1 MALNLAAVGMLVSVE
16 GWIVMA
22 TACRRCAREVVGY
35 VAFQVLADV
44 DGVQVPADDGG
55 EFGIYLC

>member
-1 MALNLAAVGMLVSVE
+1 MALDLAAVGTLVSLG
-16 GWIVMA
+16 GWLFAA
-22 TACRRCAREVVGY
+22 TVCRRCAREVVDY

-44 DGVQVPADDGG
+44 DGVQVPVDDGG